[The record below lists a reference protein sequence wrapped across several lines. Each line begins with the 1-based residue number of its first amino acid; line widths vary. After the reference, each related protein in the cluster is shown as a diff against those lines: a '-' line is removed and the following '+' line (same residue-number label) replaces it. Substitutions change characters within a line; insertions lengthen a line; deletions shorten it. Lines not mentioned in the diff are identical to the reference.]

1 MRVITWLFFCDF
13 LEEYSQLKERS
24 VAVNGVVFNIRLLF
38 FTCDAPAQQFL
49 KCVKGHKGERSE
61 IKGESIDGRLVM
73 AAIDCPSRT
82 DQLFNQYNYHP
93 LHQLSRCT
101 LWYFVYFW
109 ICPWLQAFSLL
120 GCNKVNL
127 NIHERRTKIIKIV
140 PATVALVIKQSWKY

>member
-13 LEEYSQLKERS
+13 LEEYSRLKERS

-101 LWYFVYFW
+101 LPNYGILCISEFVLDYKHLVCLGVTRW
-109 ICPWLQAFSLL
+109 ILTFMKEGPRL
-120 GCNKVNL
+120 
-127 NIHERRTKIIKIV
+127 
-140 PATVALVIKQSWKY
+140 

>member
-13 LEEYSQLKERS
+13 LEEYSRLKERS

-101 LWYFVYFW
+101 LPNYGILCISEFVLDYKHLVYLGVTRW
-109 ICPWLQAFSLL
+109 ILTFMKEGPRL
-120 GCNKVNL
+120 
-127 NIHERRTKIIKIV
+127 
-140 PATVALVIKQSWKY
+140 